1 MMTIGSPQNMSDIA
15 HYGDFDMAHLVIYF
29 RELADTELSYQ
40 PKISLNARKK
50 GDLDS
55 CLKKKG
61 KMIFQFNQF
70 FFPRFPLSLY
80 IASQTGF
87 DFVYVILKYLKIIF

>member
-61 KMIFQFNQF
+61 KMIFQ
-70 FFPRFPLSLY
+70 LSSLG
-80 IASQTGF
+80 SH
-87 DFVYVILKYLKIIF
+87 